1 MKTNKRQLLKRLVGL
16 LAVLLLTLGQLST
29 VAAQS
34 KKEVMTTFYPV
45 YYLAQRIGGDAV
57 EVSMLLEGNQSAH
70 DYEVSAKD
78 AARTQAADLFIYQDD
93 EMEYFVSS
101 LLTLIDKEAV
111 QVLESTESI
120 DLLTGDLHDHEEED
134 NDGDH
139 EHEEDEH
146 DHSHDNHGAGHTHE
160 SDPHTWLDPLTYAKQ
175 AENVKNAL
183 IELDPANQAVFEENA
198 AQLIDDLTQLNEEF
212 KSKLSTLENRRIVV
226 QHAAFGYLA
235 HAYDLQQVAIAGIST
250 TQEPS
255 AQELATMQDFIVKEQ
270 VKVVFVE
277 PSLDSAIAK
286 AVTSGNEVELR
297 ALRTLEFVSTDEKA
311 QGVDYFSIMR
321 DNLVELTR

>member
-1 MKTNKRQLLKRLVGL
+1 MKTNMMQLSKKILVL
-16 LAVLLLTLGQLST
+16 LAILFLGFGQSAI
-29 VAAQS
+29 VRAQD
-34 KKEVMTTFYPV
+34 KKQVMTTFYPV
-45 YYLAQRIGGDAV
+45 YYLAERIGGEAV
-57 EVSMLLEGNQSAH
+57 DVSMLLEGNQSAH

-111 QVLESTESI
+111 QVLESTQSI
-120 DLLTGDLHDHEEED
+120 DLLTGDHHEHEDENHD
-134 NDGDH
+134 DH

-146 DHSHDNHGAGHTHE
+146 NHSHEDHDAGHTHE
-160 SDPHTWLDPLTYAKQ
+160 YDPHTWLDPLTYAKQ

-198 AQLIDDLTQLNEEF
+198 DQFIEDLTQLNEEF
-212 KSKLSTLENRRIVV
+212 EDKLSTLENRRIVV

-255 AQELATMQDFIVKEQ
+255 AKELATMQDFIVKEQ

-297 ALRTLEFVSTDEKA
+297 SLRTLEFVSTDEKA
-311 QGVDYFSIMR
+311 QGIDYFSIMR

>member
-1 MKTNKRQLLKRLVGL
+1 MKTNMMQLSKKILVL
-16 LAVLLLTLGQLST
+16 LAILFLGFGQSAT
-29 VAAQS
+29 VRAQD
-34 KKEVMTTFYPV
+34 KKQVMTTFYPV
-45 YYLAQRIGGDAV
+45 YYLAERIGGEAV
-57 EVSMLLEGNQSAH
+57 DVSMLLEGNQSAH